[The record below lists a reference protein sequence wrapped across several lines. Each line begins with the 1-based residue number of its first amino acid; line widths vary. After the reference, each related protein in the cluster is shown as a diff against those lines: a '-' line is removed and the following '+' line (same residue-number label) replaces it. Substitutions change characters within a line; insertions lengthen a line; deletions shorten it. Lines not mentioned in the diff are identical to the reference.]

1 MRKLTVLWLLLTV
14 MALGLTVTLAQE
26 ATPAA
31 DQFASNVAIFYVAC
45 DNRGIVNLT
54 GTMEPDF
61 DVYFTLFSG
70 PDGTGTPLTSLRQ
83 AVVDGAYAFSEAVNY
98 NAGSTVNAGQTGSV
112 VAFIAREGRPTS
124 GKSEEFRVNDI
135 QDGCNNAQ
143 NALGTSVDTGVAGA
157 VSGGGAAGTTSV
169 ARGANILSPFGGV
182 LNPGSAAL
190 APEPPVVIGARR
202 ASDVVR
208 GENAGVVF
216 AECNQYLPGAAPGVI
231 YDTDNVRIFWLWFAR
246 TEAQVQEHLAAAQY
260 DVRLNGAPL
269 VDVGL
274 TAISRPNNRN
284 FYVFYVANI
293 GNLTPGQYGIE
304 FNLSWSGQIF
314 DGFARYGPGTDREST
329 RSTCD
334 FTIQRD
340 PTGRNPGQI
349 NLIYSLR

>member
-1 MRKLTVLWLLLTV
+1 MRKLSLLLLMTALL
-14 MALGLTVTLAQE
+14 ALGLTVTLAQD

-31 DQFASNVAIFYVAC
+31 DQFSSNVAIFYVAC
-45 DNRGIVNLT
+45 DNRGIVNFT
-54 GTMEPDF
+54 GTMEAGF

-70 PDGTGTPLTSLRQ
+70 PDGTGTALTSLRQ

-98 NAGSTVNAGQTGSV
+98 NAGATVAAGQTGSV
-112 VAFIAREGRPTS
+112 VAFIAREGAPAS

-135 QDGCNNAQ
+135 QDGCNNPQ
-143 NALGTSVDTGVAGA
+143 NQLGTSIDTGVTGA
-157 VSGGGAAGTTSV
+157 VSGTSTTTTTV
-169 ARGANILSPFGGV
+169 RGANILSPFGGV
-182 LNPGSAAL
+182 LNPGSATL

-202 ASDVVR
+202 ASNVVR
-208 GENAGVVF
+208 GENSGIVF
-216 AECNQYLPGAAPGVI
+216 AECNDYLPGAAPGVI
-231 YDTDNVRIFWLWFAR
+231 YDTDNVRIFWSWFAA

-260 DVRLNGAPL
+260 DVRLNSAPL

-274 TAISRPNNRN
+274 TAITRPNNRN
-284 FYVFYVANI
+284 FYVFWVANI

-304 FNLSWSGQIF
+304 FNLTWNAQIF
-314 DGFARYGPGTDREST
+314 DGFARYGPGTSREST

-340 PTGRNPGQI
+340 PTGRSPGQV

>member
-1 MRKLTVLWLLLTV
+1 MRKLS
-14 MALGLTVTLAQE
+14 LGLVLLALVAVGLSATVAQD

-54 GTMEPDF
+54 GTMEAGF

-70 PDGTGTPLTSLRQ
+70 PDGTGTALTSLRQ
-83 AVVDGAYAFSEAVNY
+83 AVVDGAYAFSEATNY
-98 NAGSTVNAGQTGSV
+98 NAGNTVTAGQTGSV
-112 VAFIAREGRPTS
+112 VAFIAREGAPAS

-135 QDGCNNAQ
+135 QDGCNNPQ
-143 NALGTSVDTGVAGA
+143 NALGSSVDTGVAGA
-157 VSGGGAAGTTSV
+157 VSGSSTTTTTV
-169 ARGANILSPFGGV
+169 RGSNLLSPFGGV
-182 LNPGSAAL
+182 LNPGSASL

-202 ASDVVR
+202 ASNVVR

-216 AECNQYLPGAAPGVI
+216 AECNNYLPGAAPGVI
-231 YDTDNVRIFWLWFAR
+231 YDTDNVRIFWSWFAR
-246 TEAQVQEHLAAAQY
+246 TEAQVQEHIAAAQY
-260 DVRLNGAPL
+260 DVKLNGAPL

-274 TAISRPNNRN
+274 TAITRPNNRN

-314 DGFARYGPGTDREST
+314 DGFARYGPGTSREIT

-334 FTIQRD
+334 FNIQRD
-340 PTGRNPGQI
+340 PTGRTPGQV